1 MTNTAAAVAWA
12 ADAVSRGVPS
22 GSTLPRKPRPFAAGA
37 RMVNPHL
44 PLEAEVVERIQESPT
59 IFTLRLRFTDP
70 VKHAAFRFAPG
81 QFNMIYLYGVGEVPI
96 SIVSDPQ
103 DEHLFDHAIRVVG
116 RVTRGLE
123 QLKAGDRLGVRG
135 PYGRGWPL
143 KLAENRDV
151 MVITG
156 GLGCAPVVSV
166 INYVIRR
173 RDNFR
178 RLVIMQGVKHSEDL
192 IWRSQYSQ
200 WSKLRDT
207 QVLVAADVGV
217 ALWPWHIGR
226 VTELFDKVEID
237 PSRAMVMM
245 CGPQGMMQVAVDH
258 LFEYGVPEDS
268 IYLNMERNMHCAVGL
283 CGHCQY
289 GGKFVCQDG
298 PVFSYPEVKPLFGIR
313 GF

>member
-1 MTNTAAAVAWA
+1 M
-12 ADAVSRGVPS
+12 D
-22 GSTLPRKPRPFAAGA
+22 
-37 RMVNPHL
+37 NPHL

-81 QFNMIYLYGVGEVPI
+81 QFNMLYLYGVGEVPI

-123 QLKAGDRLGVRG
+123 QLQAGDRLGVRG

-151 MVITG
+151 MVVTG

-178 RLVIMQGVKHSEDL
+178 RLVIMQGVKHSDDL
-192 IWRSQYSQ
+192 IWRSRYSQ

-207 QVLVAADVGV
+207 QVLIAANVG
-217 ALWPWHIGR
+217 ATLWPWHVGH
-226 VTELFDKVEID
+226 VTELFDKVEMD
-237 PSRAMVMM
+237 ASRAMVMM
-245 CGPQGMMQVAVDH
+245 CGPEGMMQAAVDR
-258 LFEYGVPEDS
+258 LFEHGVPEDS

-298 PVFSYPEVKPLFGIR
+298 PVFSYPEVKGLFDVKGY
-313 GF
+313 